1 MHKPIVEETELYTI
15 SQTCEILGIDRRTL
29 CRYTAAGAILC
40 HRRIADNRIVYF
52 GRDIVKCYYSVY

>member
-1 MHKPIVEETELYTI
+1 MNKPQVEDTEIYTI
-15 SQTCEILGIDRRTL
+15 TETCAILGIDRRTL
-29 CRYTAAGAILC
+29 CRYTAAGAIRS